1 MIQEYQIRIL
11 PEQAASEEGIKRYL
25 AKEKG
30 LDVRTLNQVRVLKR
44 SIDARQRTIFV
55 NLKVRAYINEFPQDD
70 QYVHTEYPDV
80 SSRPRV
86 IVVGE
91 GPGGLFASLRL
102 IELGYRPIV
111 LERGKDVRERKK
123 DLSNITKTQKVDGE
137 SNYCF
142 GEGGAGAYSDGKLYT
157 RSKKRGSVD
166 KILNVFCQ
174 HGANTNILADAHPH
188 IGTDKLPRVIENMRN
203 TIIECGGEV
212 HFQTKMIRLILES
225 EGKLTAPDAA
235 AGDRVI
241 GVEAV
246 NLATGAEETYR
257 GPVILATGHSARD
270 VYRYLASA
278 KIDIEAKG
286 IAVGVRLEHPSQLI
300 DQIQYHNKSGR
311 GKYLPAAEYSFVTQ
325 VEGRGVYSFCMCPG
339 GFVIPA
345 ATGPEQLVVNGMSP
359 SNRGTAWS
367 NSGMVVE
374 THPEDVAQFVK
385 EHQSVIEQ
393 QEMKAQENAS
403 LFTPHSSLQMMYF
416 QEIVEKQCWQQGN
429 MKQTAPAQRMADFV
443 NNRLSYD
450 LPKSSYAPGL
460 ISSPLHFWMPSFVSK
475 RLQEGFKTF
484 GKNAHGFLTN
494 EATLIAME
502 TRTSSP
508 VRIVRDRET
517 LQHVRIQ
524 GLFPCGE
531 GAGYAGGIVS
541 AGVDGERCAEM
552 CAEYLKQQ

>member
-25 AKEKG
+25 SKEKG

-44 SIDARQRTIFV
+44 SVDARQRTIFV

-70 QYVHTEYPDV
+70 QYGHTEYPDV

-203 TIIECGGEV
+203 TIIKCGGEV
-212 HFQTKMIRLILES
+212 HFQTKMTRLVLE
-225 EGKLTAPDAA
+225 
-235 AGDRVI
+235 GDKVI

-246 NLATGAEETYR
+246 NLQTGGEENYR

-270 VYRYLASA
+270 VYRYLASS
-278 KIDIEAKG
+278 KIEIEAKG

-300 DQIQYHNKSGR
+300 DQIQYHNKNGR

-325 VEGRGVYSFCMCPG
+325 VDGRGVYSFCMCPG

-374 THPEDVAQFVK
+374 THPEDVEQFVNDALANGHAREDFAK
-385 EHQSVIEQ
+385 REGLEES
-393 QEMKAQENAS
+393 S
-403 LFTPHSSLQMMYF
+403 LFTPHSSLYMMYF
-416 QEIVEKQCWQQGN
+416 QEILEKQCWQQGN
-429 MKQTAPAQRMADFV
+429 MKQTAPSQRMADFV

-494 EATLIAME
+494 EAILIATE

-552 CAEYLKQQ
+552 CAKYMEQL

>member
-25 AKEKG
+25 SKEKG

-44 SIDARQRTIFV
+44 SVDARQRTIFV

-203 TIIECGGEV
+203 TILHCGGEV
-212 HFQTKMIRLILES
+212 HFQTKMTRLVLE
-225 EGKLTAPDAA
+225 
-235 AGDRVI
+235 GDKVI

-246 NLATGAEETYR
+246 NLQTGVEESYR

-270 VYRYLASA
+270 VYRYLASS
-278 KIDIEAKG
+278 KIEIEAKG
-286 IAVGVRLEHPSQLI
+286 IAVGVRLEHPSLII
-300 DQIQYHNKSGR
+300 DQIQYHNKNGR

-325 VEGRGVYSFCMCPG
+325 VDGRGVYSFCMCPG

-374 THPEDVAQFVK
+374 THPEDVEQFVK
-385 EHQSVIEQ
+385 DHQAVLEEIELRR
-393 QEMKAQENAS
+393 QEDSS
-403 LFTPHSSLQMMYF
+403 LFTPHSSLYMMYF
-416 QEIVEKQCWQQGN
+416 QEILEKQCWQQGN
-429 MKQTAPAQRMADFV
+429 MKQTAPSQRMADFV

-460 ISSPLHFWMPSFVSK
+460 ISSPLHFWMPPFVSK

-494 EATLIAME
+494 EAILIATE

-552 CAEYLKQQ
+552 CAKYMEQL

>member
-11 PEQAASEEGIKRYL
+11 PEQAANEEGIKRYL

-30 LDVRTLNQVRVLKR
+30 LDARTLNKVRVLKR

-55 NLKVRAYINEFPQDD
+55 NLKVRAYINEMPQDD

-102 IELGYRPIV
+102 IELGYRPVV

-123 DLSNITKTQKVDGE
+123 DLSNITKTQKVDSE

-203 TIIECGGEV
+203 TIINCGGEV
-212 HFQTKMIRLILES
+212 HFQTKMTRFILE
-225 EGKLTAPDAA
+225 
-235 AGDRVI
+235 GDRVI

-246 NLATGAEETYR
+246 NLVTGAEENYR

-270 VYRYLASA
+270 VYRYLASS
-278 KIDIEAKG
+278 KIEIEAKG

-300 DQIQYHNKSGR
+300 DQIQYHNRNGR

-325 VEGRGVYSFCMCPG
+325 VDGRGVYSFCMCPG

-374 THPEDVAQFVK
+374 THPEDVV
-385 EHQSVIEQ
+385 QSE
-393 QEMKAQENAS
+393 EELKDPLS
-403 LFTPHSSLQMMYF
+403 MMHF
-416 QEIVEKQCWQQGN
+416 QERVEKQCWQQAN

-460 ISSPLHFWMPSFVSK
+460 ISSPLHFWMPSFISK

-517 LQHVRIQ
+517 LMHVRIQ

>member
-1 MIQEYQIRIL
+1 MIEEYQIRIL

-25 AKEKG
+25 SKEKG
-30 LDVRTLNQVRVLKR
+30 IDVRTLNQVRVLKR
-44 SIDARQRTIFV
+44 SIDARQRTIYV
-55 NLKVRAYINEFPQDD
+55 NLKVRAYINEFAQDD
-70 QYVHTEYPDV
+70 QYIHTEYPDV

-86 IVVGE
+86 VVVGE

-102 IELGYRPIV
+102 IELGYRPVV

-123 DLSNITKTQKVDGE
+123 DLSNITKTQKVDAE

-203 TIIECGGEV
+203 TILQCGGEV
-212 HFQTKMIRLILES
+212 HFQTKMTSFIIDVD
-225 EGKLTAPDAA
+225 K
-235 AGDRVI
+235 VI

-246 NLATGAEETYR
+246 NLQTGAEETYR

-270 VYRYLASA
+270 VYRYLAASR
-278 KIDIEAKG
+278 IEIEAKG
-286 IAVGVRLEHPSQLI
+286 IAVGVRLEHPAHLI
-300 DQIQYHNKSGR
+300 DQIQYHNKNGR

-325 VEGRGVYSFCMCPG
+325 VDGRGVYSFCMCPG

-345 ATGPEQLVVNGMSP
+345 ATGPQQLVVNGMSP

-374 THPEDVAQFVK
+374 THPEDVASFVQ
-385 EHQSVIEQ
+385 EHQAILQSD
-393 QEMKAQENAS
+393 AS
-403 LFTPHSSLQMMYF
+403 LSSSTEEEVLSPDSPLTMMHF
-416 QEIVEKQCWQQGN
+416 QQIVEKQCWQQGN

-508 VRIVRDRET
+508 VRILRDRDT
-517 LQHVRIQ
+517 LQHVRLQ

-552 CAEYLKQQ
+552 CAEYLKKFE

>member
-1 MIQEYQIRIL
+1 MSLITFIKLIIKFKFQIQEYQIRIL
-11 PEQAASEEGIKRYL
+11 PEQAANEEGIKRYL

-30 LDVRTLNQVRVLKR
+30 LDARTLNKVRVLKR

-55 NLKVRAYINEFPQDD
+55 NLKVRAYINEMPQDD

-102 IELGYRPIV
+102 IELGYRPVV

-123 DLSNITKTQKVDGE
+123 DLSNITKTQKVDSE

-203 TIIECGGEV
+203 TIINCGGEV
-212 HFQTKMIRLILES
+212 HFQTKMTRFILE
-225 EGKLTAPDAA
+225 
-235 AGDRVI
+235 GDRVI

-246 NLATGAEETYR
+246 NLATGAEENYR

-270 VYRYLASA
+270 VYRYLASS
-278 KIDIEAKG
+278 KIEIEAKG

-300 DQIQYHNKSGR
+300 DQIQYHNRNGR

-325 VEGRGVYSFCMCPG
+325 VDGRGVYSFCMCPG

-374 THPEDVAQFVK
+374 THPEDVV
-385 EHQSVIEQ
+385 QSE
-393 QEMKAQENAS
+393 EELKDPLA
-403 LFTPHSSLQMMYF
+403 MMHF
-416 QEIVEKQCWQQGN
+416 QERVEKQCWQQAN

-517 LQHVRIQ
+517 LMHVRIQ

>member
-1 MIQEYQIRIL
+1 MRYEYQMRVSPHVVASADSLKEYIAREKGIDMRTINAVRIL
-11 PEQAASEEGIKRYL
+11 K
-25 AKEKG
+25 K
-30 LDVRTLNQVRVLKR
+30 
-44 SIDARQRTIFV
+44 SIDARQRTIYV
-55 NLKVRAYINEFPQDD
+55 NLKVIIYANETPQEPVYTPIHY
-70 QYVHTEYPDV
+70 QDV
-80 SSRPRV
+80 SSGKRI

-91 GPGGLFASLRL
+91 GPAGLFAALRL
-102 IELGYRPIV
+102 IEAGLCPVI
-111 LERGKDVRERKK
+111 LERGKNVRDRKK
-123 DLSNITKTQKVDGE
+123 DLSQISKQQSINPE

-203 TIIECGGEV
+203 TIINCGGEV
-212 HFQTKMIRLILES
+212 HFQTKMTRFILE
-225 EGKLTAPDAA
+225 
-235 AGDRVI
+235 GDRVI

-246 NLATGAEETYR
+246 NLATGAEENYR

-270 VYRYLASA
+270 VYRYLASS
-278 KIDIEAKG
+278 KIEIEAKG

-300 DQIQYHNKSGR
+300 DQIQYHNRNGR

-325 VEGRGVYSFCMCPG
+325 VDGRGVYSFCMCPG

-374 THPEDVAQFVK
+374 THPEDVV
-385 EHQSVIEQ
+385 QSE
-393 QEMKAQENAS
+393 EELKDPLA
-403 LFTPHSSLQMMYF
+403 MMHF
-416 QEIVEKQCWQQGN
+416 QERVEKQCWQQAN

-517 LQHVRIQ
+517 LMHVRIQ

>member
-1 MIQEYQIRIL
+1 MIKEYQIRVL
-11 PEQAASEEGIKRYL
+11 PVVAASENAIKRYL
-25 AKEKG
+25 AEEQG
-30 LDVRTLNQVRVLKR
+30 IDQRTINSVRVLKK

-55 NLKVRAYINEFPQDD
+55 NLKIRVYINEVPQDD
-70 QYVHTEYPDV
+70 EYEHTEYQNV
-80 SSRPRV
+80 EGRPQV
-86 IVVGE
+86 VVVGE

-102 IELGYRPIV
+102 IELGLRPVV
-111 LERGKDVRERKK
+111 LERGKDVRERKM
-123 DLSNITKTQKVDGE
+123 DLAQITKTQKVDPE

-157 RSKKRGSVD
+157 RSKKRGNVN

-174 HGANTNILADAHPH
+174 HGASTSILADAHPH

-203 TIIECGGEV
+203 TIIKCGGEV
-212 HFQTKMIRLILES
+212 HFQTKMTRLVV
-225 EGKLTAPDAA
+225 EGE
-235 AGDRVI
+235 RVT

-246 NLATGAEETYR
+246 DLKTGGELTFH

-270 VYRYLASA
+270 VYRLLVESN
-278 KIDIEAKG
+278 IHIEAKG

-300 DQIQYHNKSGR
+300 DQIQYHNREGR

-325 VEGRGVYSFCMCPG
+325 VEERGVYSFCMCPG

-345 ATGPEQLVVNGMSP
+345 ATGPQQLVVNGMSP
-359 SNRGTAWS
+359 SNRGTQWS

-374 THPEDVAQFVK
+374 LHPDDVGGD
-385 EHQSVIEQ
+385 
-393 QEMKAQENAS
+393 
-403 LFTPHSSLQMMYF
+403 SSDPLCMMHF
-416 QEIVEKQCWQQGN
+416 QEKLERDCWQQGN

-460 ISSPLHFWMPSFVSK
+460 ISSPLHFWMPPFVAK
-475 RLQEGFKTF
+475 RLQEGFKKF
-484 GKNAHGFLTN
+484 GKMSHGFLTN
-494 EATLIAME
+494 EAVLIATE

-508 VRIVRDRET
+508 VRIVRDPAT
-517 LQHVRIQ
+517 LQHVTVQ

-552 CAEYLKQQ
+552 CAQYVEALV

>member
-1 MIQEYQIRIL
+1 MIKEYQIRVL
-11 PEQAASEEGIKRYL
+11 PVVAASENAIKRYL
-25 AKEKG
+25 AEEQG
-30 LDVRTLNQVRVLKR
+30 IDQRTINSVRVLKK

-55 NLKVRAYINEFPQDD
+55 NLKIRVYINEVPQDD
-70 QYVHTEYPDV
+70 EYEHTEYQNV
-80 SSRPRV
+80 EGRPQV
-86 IVVGE
+86 VVVGE

-102 IELGYRPIV
+102 IELGLRPVV
-111 LERGKDVRERKK
+111 LERGKDVRERKM
-123 DLSNITKTQKVDGE
+123 DLAQITKTQKVDPE

-157 RSKKRGSVD
+157 RSKKRGNVN

-174 HGANTNILADAHPH
+174 HGASTSILADAHPH

-203 TIIECGGEV
+203 TIIKCGGEV
-212 HFQTKMIRLILES
+212 HFQTKMTRLVV
-225 EGKLTAPDAA
+225 EGE
-235 AGDRVI
+235 RVT

-246 NLATGAEETYR
+246 DLKTGGELTFH

-270 VYRYLASA
+270 VYRLLVESN
-278 KIDIEAKG
+278 IHIEAKG

-300 DQIQYHNKSGR
+300 DQIQYHNREGR

-325 VEGRGVYSFCMCPG
+325 VEERGVYSFCMCPG

-345 ATGPEQLVVNGMSP
+345 ATGPQQLVVNGMSP
-359 SNRGTAWS
+359 SNRGTQWS

-374 THPEDVAQFVK
+374 LHPDDVGGD
-385 EHQSVIEQ
+385 
-393 QEMKAQENAS
+393 
-403 LFTPHSSLQMMYF
+403 SSDPLCMMHF
-416 QEIVEKQCWQQGN
+416 QEKLERDCWQQGN

-460 ISSPLHFWMPSFVSK
+460 ISSPLHFWMPPFVAK
-475 RLQEGFKTF
+475 RLQEGFKKF
-484 GKNAHGFLTN
+484 GKMSHGFLTN
-494 EATLIAME
+494 EAVLIATEM
-502 TRTSSP
+502 RTSSP
-508 VRIVRDRET
+508 VRIVRDPAT
-517 LQHVRIQ
+517 LQHVTVQ

-552 CAEYLKQQ
+552 CAQYVEALV